1 MKLSNSV
8 RILSLSFIANAF
20 LSIIKIVFG
29 CLGNSRALFVD
40 GIHSLSDLI
49 GDVIAILG
57 SKFSDKKADLNHPK
71 GHGKVEYLTSIIIGL
86 IVIFLGYNLLMG
98 SIALK
103 KASSPKMITVLI
115 IAITIVVKYFLAN
128 LLIRKGNKLNSNILI
143 SSGKESYA
151 DIYSSILVF
160 IMLVTSQFSK
170 YWAVLNYADIIASII
185 VSLLIIFTGLKLIY
199 ENSSLL
205 IGEKELSK
213 EINDRVKKL
222 IKACYP
228 SLKVKELHLYKLGKY
243 YEAHLTVELEEDLA
257 LSDVHLITEKI
268 EDTLKSNE
276 LNIEYVVTKVIPSK
290 KGEANARTTRSR
302 NSKKKSK
309 KESSK

>member
-1 MKLSNSV
+1 MKLSNSI

-29 CLGNSRALFVD
+29 RLGNSRALFVD

-49 GDVIAILG
+49 SDVIAILG

-98 SIALK
+98 SIEVK
-103 KASSPKMITVLI
+103 KLSNPKMITVLI
-115 IAITIVVKYFLAN
+115 ISITIIVKYFVAN
-128 LLIRKGNKLNSNILI
+128 LLIRKGNKLNSNILV

-170 YWAVLNYADIIASII
+170 YWSALNYADIIASII

-213 EINDRVKKL
+213 EVNNKVKKL
-222 IKACYP
+222 IIACYP
-228 SLKVKELHLYKLGKY
+228 SLKVKELNLYKLGKY
-243 YEAHLTVELEEDLA
+243 YEAHLTVELEEDLV
-257 LSDVHLITEKI
+257 LSGVHLITEKI
-268 EDTLKSNE
+268 EKTLKTND

-290 KGEANARTTRSR
+290 KGETNARTTRSR